1 MSEPVLSKLVSP
13 GFWFAE
19 TARDGAAR
27 TTRLVT
33 PRATIETPVF
43 MPVGTQASVKSQT
56 PDEVAATGARIILA
70 NTYHLWLRPGAER
83 VHKLGGVQRFMSWPH
98 AMLTDSG
105 GYQVFSLAKL
115 RKIDDHGVAF
125 RSHLNGEA
133 KLLTPEESMRVQAL
147 LGADIAMLLDEC
159 PPGAAERS
167 VIEAAMKRTS
177 AWARRSLAAPT
188 AEGQARFG
196 IVQGGTQ
203 LDLRL
208 AHLSDIASL
217 EVDGI
222 ALGGFSVG
230 EPIADM
236 YRVLSELVPQ
246 MPRDKPRYLMGVGTP
261 YDLLS
266 AIGSGIDMFDCVLP
280 TRNARNGQALTWH
293 GRVNLRQA
301 RHAEDTLPLDP
312 DCGCPV
318 CKRFTRA
325 YLRHMFNAKEMLGPR
340 LLTEHNLWFYGELTQ
355 GARRAIRA
363 GKYQKFASDT
373 VQKMRDGDEIKTRA
387 DITGGR

>member
-1 MSEPVLSKLVSP
+1 MSEIILRPLVSP
-13 GFWFAE
+13 GFSFAE
-19 TARDGAAR
+19 TSRDGDAR
-27 TTRLVT
+27 TTLLKT
-33 PRATIETPVF
+33 PRASIETPVF

-56 PDEVAATGARIILA
+56 PDEVSATGARIILA

-83 VHKLGGVQRFMSWPH
+83 IENLGGVQKFMSWPH

-147 LGADIAMLLDEC
+147 LGSDIAMLLDEC

-177 AWARRSLAAPT
+177 AWARRSLAAPS
-188 AEGQARFG
+188 AQGQARFG

-208 AHLSDIASL
+208 QHLADIASL
-217 EVDGI
+217 DVDGI

-230 EPIADM
+230 EPIPDM
-236 YRVLSELVPQ
+236 YRVLAELAPQ
-246 MPRDKPRYLMGVGTP
+246 MPRDRPRYLMGVGTP
-261 YDLLS
+261 YDLLA
-266 AIGSGIDMFDCVLP
+266 AIGSGVDMFDCVLP

-301 RHAEDTLPLDP
+301 RHADDTAPLDP

-318 CKRFTRA
+318 CKTFTRA

-355 GARRAIRA
+355 RARKAIRA
-363 GKYQKFASDT
+363 GRFQKFASEA
-373 VQKMRDGDEIKTRA
+373 VLKMRDGDEIKSRVV
-387 DITGGR
+387 G